1 MRAFCSFCAEGG
13 NMGEFLIIFLIASL
27 AGLGVGGGGFY
38 TLYLTL
44 CLDTPQLQAQ
54 GLNLVFFIVSACA
67 SLLLHLRKRKF
78 NFPLILLLIAVGI
91 PGALFGALLA
101 ARLDTS
107 LLSKYFGAFL
117 AVCGTITL
125 FSRK

>member
-1 MRAFCSFCAEGG
+1 MA
-13 NMGEFLIIFLIASL
+13 EFLIIFLIASL

-67 SLLLHLRKRKF
+67 SLLLHLRKRNF
-78 NFPLILLLIAVGI
+78 NFPLIFLLIAVGI
-91 PGALFGALLA
+91 PGAFFGTFLA

-107 LLSKYFGAFL
+107 LLSKCFGAFL
-117 AVCGTITL
+117 TVCGALTL
-125 FSRK
+125 FSRKQG